1 MSFSEV
7 KKQLRKLGIT
17 IVKTDWED
25 FRINCHRGKESTAS
39 YHVDLVDALHSG
51 LSLANVDEG

>member
-17 IVKTDWED
+17 IVK
-25 FRINCHRGKESTAS
+25 TAS